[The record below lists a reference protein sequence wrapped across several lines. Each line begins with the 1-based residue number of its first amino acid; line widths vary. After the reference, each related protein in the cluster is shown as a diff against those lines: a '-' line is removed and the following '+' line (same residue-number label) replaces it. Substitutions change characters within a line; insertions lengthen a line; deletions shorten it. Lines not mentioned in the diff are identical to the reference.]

1 MKCSEL
7 LDSSN
12 RANENLRFFYS
23 LIHWIILIK
32 HKIMESLD
40 FFCKDS
46 FEDPSWGSLYTSVVP
61 SITSWSVPYCYVFI
75 EIKVSTQN
83 CFWIRL
89 LRLLQVT
96 LHNVE
101 WSKLKLSYLIT
112 LCEYRLGSYL
122 RLRCRVKDEDV
133 SKLISKQKKRES
145 PFAVSEKPRLDKYF
159 FFRKN
164 ILICR
169 PELWNFSTNESATP
183 LLLTR
188 ATVVWMADLRRD
200 QLSNKTDR
208 LKSINW
214 FPFLND
220 WAGTSFASRLIVI
233 LIQITN

>member
-145 PFAVSEKPRLDKYF
+145 PFAVSEKPRFDKYYF
-159 FFRKN
+159 FFSERIFWYVDLN
-164 ILICR
+164 CEIFPRMSQPPHYCLLGRLLFEWLIYV
-169 PELWNFSTNESATP
+169 EINYQTNLIGSNQSIDFHFWTTEPA
-183 LLLTR
+183 
-188 ATVVWMADLRRD
+188 RRSLPD
-200 QLSNKTDR
+200 
-208 LKSINW
+208 
-214 FPFLND
+214 
-220 WAGTSFASRLIVI
+220 
-233 LIQITN
+233 